1 KTLQILEDYSLQT
14 SDHTYRVPVIV
25 EKSTKVRVPD
35 LDERK
40 YLAPS
45 DLTVGQFYFL
55 IWKRIHLRPEDA
67 LFLFVNNTIRPTSA
81 VMGQLYEDN
90 HEGDYFLYV
99 ACSDES
105 VYGK

>member
-1 KTLQILEDYSLQT
+1 MK
-14 SDHTYRVPVIV
+14 
-25 EKSTKVRVPD
+25 
-35 LDERK
+35 
-40 YLAPS
+40 
-45 DLTVGQFYFL
+45 
-55 IWKRIHLRPEDA
+55 IHLRPEDT